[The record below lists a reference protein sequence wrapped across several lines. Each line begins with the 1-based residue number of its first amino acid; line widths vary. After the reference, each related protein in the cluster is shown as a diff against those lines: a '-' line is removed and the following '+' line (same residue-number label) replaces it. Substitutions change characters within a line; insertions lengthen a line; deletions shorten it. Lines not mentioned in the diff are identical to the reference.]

1 MRSVWNPDARVQTR
15 RTTNRLRMDPNNER
29 EAMKTRGRIEQTYTR
44 AVTRWEAC
52 REIARVAGF
61 AAAAKVLRM
70 AETIEL
76 HEPDVSLL
84 PKKDG

>member
-15 RTTNRLRMDPNNER
+15 RTTNHLRMDPNHER

-44 AVTRWEAC
+44 ALTRWEAC

-61 AAAAKVLRM
+61 SAAVRAMTLG
-70 AETIEL
+70 IER
-76 HEPDVSLL
+76 
-84 PKKDG
+84 